1 MVIKSERL
9 KKLEKELEDLEKWL
23 KLGLVPPVEEKKHR
37 IEIEGIRKK
46 INDEHQRLQHIKE
59 QDDGGEF
66 VIPKKNQGPRAA
78 YQEHHTIPGVS
89 EETSTFTEASMDLS
103 TETNEADT
111 STTYADMNTAANT
124 TISDDDDP
132 FSDKNRWKRGI
143 LEDPD
148 SDSW

>member
-23 KLGLVPPVEEKKHR
+23 KLGLVPPIEEKKHR
-37 IEIEGIRKK
+37 LEMESIKKK
-46 INDEHQRLQHIKE
+46 INDEHQRLQHIKD
-59 QDDGGEF
+59 QDDGNEF
-66 VIPKKNQGPRAA
+66 VIPKKNQAPRTV
-78 YQEHHTIPGVS
+78 YQEHHTIPGVN
-89 EETSTFTEASMDLS
+89 EDTSNFTEASIDLT
-103 TETNEADT
+103 TETSEVET

-148 SDSW
+148 VDAW